1 MTEDVILTVSGRQ
14 MDLGEDAST
23 ELIAGAAY
31 YYRNGKH
38 FVIYDEP
45 DPDSGGQTGNT
56 IKIAGDRVDVIRRGA
71 GSVHMVFEKEK
82 QITSCYHTPAG
93 DIWLNVYTSDI
104 RTVLNQDVIET
115 NIDYTLHMNDIF
127 ISECRVTIKI
137 MSKGSASLHI
147 SAN

>member
-1 MTEDVILTVSGRQ
+1 MTEDVILTVNGRQ
-14 MDLGEDAST
+14 LDLGEDAST

-38 FVIYDEP
+38 FVVYAEP

-71 GSVHMVFEKEK
+71 GSVHMVFEREK

-93 DIWLNVYTSDI
+93 DIMIDVYTSDI
-104 RTVLNQDVIET
+104 RTEQGPETIET
-115 NIDYTLHMNDIF
+115 KIDYTLHMNDIF

-137 MSKGSASLHI
+137 MSKDSASLHI
-147 SAN
+147 

>member
-1 MTEDVILTVSGRQ
+1 MTEDVILTVNGRQ

-38 FVIYDEP
+38 FVVYDEI
-45 DPDSGGQTGNT
+45 DPDSGEQTGNT
-56 IKIAGDRVDVIRRGA
+56 IKIADGRVDVIRRGA
-71 GSVHMVFEKEK
+71 GSVHMIFEKEK
-82 QITSCYHTPAG
+82 QIPSCYHTPAG
-93 DIWLNVYTSDI
+93 DVVMDVYTSDI
-104 RTVLNQDVIET
+104 RTEQNPDVIET

-137 MSKGSASLHI
+137 MAKGSVDLHI
-147 SAN
+147 